1 MADIDQFMINGG
13 HIRQKAKPAKGI
25 DFFVERHRLWRH
37 AGTANAVKAI
47 AAGNHIAGQFMHGAV
62 GFKTHFR
69 MRCIEIQGRD
79 VLSLIDRDQ
88 AGHCPCLHQV
98 TRDFCLAI
106 DRDGLAARMAAEVNA
121 LPHTIHT
128 ERKTMMHQ
136 AFRLHARA
144 NTRLL
149 QKLRRGLFNHAGA
162 NAPQHVI
169 CAALFKNN
177 SVYPRLVQQL
187 AKQQPGRTG
196 PNNRNLGTRWK
207 THDLF
212 P

>member
-1 MADIDQFMINGG
+1 
-13 HIRQKAKPAKGI
+13 
-25 DFFVERHRLWRH
+25 
-37 AGTANAVKAI
+37 
-47 AAGNHIAGQFMHGAV
+47 
-62 GFKTHFR
+62 
-69 MRCIEIQGRD
+69 
-79 VLSLIDRDQ
+79 
-88 AGHCPCLHQV
+88 
-98 TRDFCLAI
+98 
-106 DRDGLAARMAAEVNA
+106 MAAEINA

-169 CAALFKNN
+169 RAALFQNN
-177 SVYPRLVQQL
+177 GVYPRLVQQL

>member
-1 MADIDQFMINGG
+1 MINGG
-13 HIRQKAKPAKGI
+13 HIRQKAKPAKGVE
-25 DFFVERHRLWRH
+25 FFVERHRLWRH

-62 GFKTHFR
+62 GFKTHLR
-69 MRCIEIQGRD
+69 VGCVEIQGCD
-79 VLSLIDRDQ
+79 VFCLVNGEQPRSR
-88 AGHCPCLHQV
+88 PCLHQV
-98 TRDFCLAI
+98 ARDFCLAI
-106 DRDGLAARMAAEVNA
+106 DRDGLATRMAAEINA

-136 AFRLHARA
+136 AFRLYARA

-169 CAALFKNN
+169 RAALFQNN
-177 SVYPRLVQQL
+177 GVYARLMQQL
-187 AKQQPGRTG
+187 AKQQAGRTG